1 MAMKIEK
8 IFQEARKD
16 LYYPPLRFELA
27 EVHSIEMDFKAGKY
41 TILVNEK
48 ILDSF
53 SDRAIKGLFHH
64 ELNHWV
70 KHPYDLKTMI
80 MEQNEIEDESYER
93 ANLIRNLYD
102 DVVVTL
108 DLVINKC
115 LDEILQFYKEFSP
128 QSQLDS
134 LLRAFYGDVTGM
146 NFNPGH
152 LRDDL
157 RERIEKLQKID
168 FLDTSRMR
176 VKRNI
181 KEFAEIVKD
190 LIEGYRVPS
199 SFFGIEDFPEEYV
212 EKAILEIAEESD
224 LNDFRKMSDTVGRW
238 IGIAKGDKLSYYFEK
253 PDISWYLSRASRYAV
268 YIKPLAEKGSLY
280 PDEIQDFELDD
291 SVDAYSAV
299 DSYGK
304 ILPGIAKKFTMRE
317 FEGYSENPVPDAVII
332 IDSSG
337 SMRNPDSE
345 VSHAVIGA
353 FAIARNYLENG
364 ARVGVINF
372 SGKNIELRPT
382 RDAKTIYETLK
393 IYQGHGTT
401 LHVDELVKYVN
412 EVDAQD
418 YILISD
424 AGIQNLNDVL
434 EFFSWM
440 KKRLTVIWIKSDVE
454 GYEEFRRCWELF
466 KDKLSPST
474 TFVEVEQ
481 EEDIPGIVVGKA
493 FREIYV

>member
-1 MAMKIEK
+1 MAVKIEK

-16 LYYPPLRFELA
+16 LYYPPLKFELA

-53 SDRAIKGLFHH
+53 SNRAIKGLFHH

-80 MEQNEIEDESYER
+80 MEQGEIEDESYEK

-134 LLRAFYGDVTGM
+134 LLRAFYEDVTGM
-146 NFNPGH
+146 SFNPGH

-157 RERIEKLQKID
+157 RKRLEKLQRID

-181 KEFAEIVKD
+181 KEFAQIVKD

-199 SFFGIEDFPEEYV
+199 SLFGIENFPEKYV
-212 EKAILEIAEESD
+212 EKAMLEIAEESD
-224 LNDFRKMSDTVGRW
+224 LSDFRKTSDTVRRW
-238 IGIAKGDKLSYYFEK
+238 IGIAKGEKLSYYFEK

-291 SVDAYSAV
+291 SVDTYSAV

-304 ILPGIAKKFTMRE
+304 VLPGIAKKFTVRE
-317 FEGYSENPVPDAVII
+317 FEGYSKNRVPDAVII

-337 SMRNPDSE
+337 SMRNPDCE
-345 VSHAVIGA
+345 VSYAVIGA

-372 SGKNIELRPT
+372 SGKNIDLKPT
-382 RDAKTIYETLK
+382 NDSRKIYETIK

-401 LHVDELVKYVN
+401 LHLDELKKYLIEVN
-412 EVDAQD
+412 IEDC
-418 YILISD
+418 ILISD
-424 AGIQNLNDVL
+424 TGIQNLNEVL
-434 EFFSWM
+434 QFFSKM
-440 KKRLTVIWIKSDVE
+440 GKRLTIIWIKTDVKD
-454 GYEEFRRCWELF
+454 YEDFQRCWESF
-466 KDKLSPST
+466 KDKLPAST
-474 TFVEVEQ
+474 TFIEVEK
-481 EEDIPGIVVGKA
+481 EEDIPEIVVGKA
-493 FREIYV
+493 FRDIYA